1 MSQVILYMAM
11 SLDGFITGPQDDA
24 TNPAGINGMRLMDWL
39 GGVDDEGDHA
49 DEGSGAGGY
58 RPRDPNSQIVFDQ
71 AMATG
76 AIITGKRTGDFAGYW
91 AGDHHAGV
99 PIFVPTHQP
108 PADNPHRLVRYVTD
122 GIEACV
128 AQAKAAAG
136 DRDILMHGAYTA
148 QEALKAGILD
158 VIEIQLRPVLLGQ
171 GRLLFDRLPPEHV
184 ELDLVRTLEA
194 PGVLHLRYEVQR

>member
-11 SLDGFITGPQDDA
+11 SLDGFITGPEDDA

-39 GGVDDEGDHA
+39 DGVDRGGDHTEEGGGVEA
-49 DEGSGAGGY
+49 Y
-58 RPRDPNSQIVFDQ
+58 RPRDSNSQIVYDE
-71 AMATG
+71 ALATG

-91 AGDHHAGV
+91 SGDHHAGM

-108 PADNPHRLVRYVTD
+108 PADNPHPRVHYVTD

-128 AQAKAAAG
+128 EQAKTAAG
-136 DRDILMHGAYTA
+136 GRDIMMHGAYTA
-148 QEALKAGILD
+148 QEALKAGVLD

-171 GRLLFDRLPPEHV
+171 GRRLFDRLPAEHV

-194 PGVLHLRYEVQR
+194 PGVLHLRYAVRR